1 MLFNSQHVCT
11 HVHALRLLITLLSCG
26 VASLNRYRAAVH
38 EIVQSSSWKVTQE
51 QALLIHT

>member
-1 MLFNSQHVCT
+1 MLFNSQHVCA

-26 VASLNRYRAAVH
+26 VASLNRYCAAVH

-51 QALLIHT
+51 QALIY